1 MPKLILQIHD
11 LIGLAID
18 KGVTEYVPPSKIDD
32 AIDQGQM
39 SFFRELLQKVPRT
52 KRERNYLLP
61 FEAQDSVTIT
71 SSVGSLPA
79 AFEHEIEAYVTVSS
93 VKYPVKFI
101 ERGFFRRRCLD
112 KVDPPSTTN
121 LFAVIYK
128 DSTLK
133 IEVSNDITPLVL
145 SYYRR
150 PVKPEYAQSESDG
163 FLQYDDAASTD
174 VEWSDLVHDILM
186 ERTFQ
191 ILGLNMREMQIVQA
205 GSNVMPK
212 SASV

>member
-1 MPKLILQIHD
+1 MAKLIKQIND
-11 LIGLAID
+11 LISLAID
-18 KGVTEYVPPSKIDD
+18 KGVTEYIPNSKIDD

-61 FEAQDSVTIT
+61 FEATQTIT
-71 SSVGSLPA
+71 IASSVGTLDA

-121 LFAVIYK
+121 LFAVIYN
-128 DSTLK
+128 DSVPK
-133 IEVSNDITPLVL
+133 IEVSNDITPVVL

-150 PVKPEYAQSESDG
+150 PVKPNYATSEVDG
-163 FLQYDDAASTD
+163 YLQYDDASSTD
-174 VEWSDLVHDILM
+174 VEWSDLVHDILI

-191 ILGLNMREMQIVQA
+191 ILGLNMREMQVIQA
-205 GSNVMPK
+205 GANVMPK
-212 SASV
+212 SASI

>member
-1 MPKLILQIHD
+1 MAKLIKQIHD
-11 LIGLAID
+11 LINLAID

-61 FEAQDSVTIT
+61 FEAKQSITIS
-71 SSVGSLPA
+71 SSVGSLDA

-121 LFAVIYK
+121 LFAVIYN
-128 DSTLK
+128 DSGVK
-133 IEVSNDITPLVL
+133 IEVSNDITPVEL

-150 PVKPEYAQSESDG
+150 PVKPEYATAESDG
-163 FLQYDDAASTD
+163 FLQYDDATSTD

-191 ILGLNMREMQIVQA
+191 ILGLNMREMQVVQA
-205 GSNVMPK
+205 GANVMPK